1 MRPVLLVAAS
11 VSLVALAACAQGSA
25 GIGVGGGGGAGG
37 SSSDGGAS
45 SQGGGSSTGD
55 GGAGSFS
62 GATSST
68 SDSSSQATGSTGST
82 SAQSSSA
89 QTTGAGGGSCSESPC
104 KLVSPQCGCPT
115 GEMCTIGASDQRT
128 CVTAGTAAPG
138 AACGAVDCA
147 PGGICLGSGNVGF
160 CGEFCKSDAD
170 CSAPAIC
177 ILGLA
182 DNNGGTIPNAS
193 LCSSNCSP
201 IAGTGCPTGMGCQ
214 IVQEENGAMRF
225 GFSCNVAGTKTDGQ
239 SCTSSNECAPNYG
252 CYNINNVTQCARNCD
267 VFNDQ
272 CPGIKTCGGLVD
284 ANQQPIVINGI
295 SMGVCI

>member
-1 MRPVLLVAAS
+1 
-11 VSLVALAACAQGSA
+11 
-25 GIGVGGGGGAGG
+25 
-37 SSSDGGAS
+37 
-45 SQGGGSSTGD
+45 
-55 GGAGSFS
+55 
-62 GATSST
+62 
-68 SDSSSQATGSTGST
+68 
-82 SAQSSSA
+82 
-89 QTTGAGGGSCSESPC
+89 
-104 KLVSPQCGCPT
+104 
-115 GEMCTIGASDQRT
+115 MCTIGASDQRT

-160 CGEFCKSDAD
+160 CGEFCKTDAD

-201 IAGTGCPTGMGCQ
+201 IVGTGCPMGMGCQ
-214 IVQEENGAMRF
+214 IVQEESGAMRF

-239 SCTSSNECAPNYG
+239 SCATTSECAPNYG
-252 CYNINNVTQCARNCD
+252 CYNINSVPQCARNCD

-272 CPGIKTCGGLVD
+272 CPGVKTCGGLVD